1 MTVPAQGSEGPNE
14 GRHRADPGTAR
25 KFGQAPGPAGRPS
38 SEALAREHE
47 VARMRAKL
55 MDPET
60 AVRELAERL
69 TFAHVNAGKPA
80 LSVLS
85 EAVHYSKGT
94 LSKVFAGKMI
104 PSWPLVE
111 DLAVE
116 LRVPTETVVREWF
129 HLWTAANTLR
139 RKQGAGRETPTV
151 QQVVQGTGASVKSAA
166 TGPGYTCQ
174 ECGTWVVDPALHTG
188 WHRQVG
194 ESGPG
199 GPNAG
204 PVGGWALQ
212 ARSISLEH
220 GTLGT

>member
-1 MTVPAQGSEGPNE
+1 MTVPTQGSDGPNE
-14 GRHRADPGTAR
+14 GRHRADHAAAGM
-25 KFGQAPGPAGRPS
+25 FGEAPGAAGRPS

-111 DLAVE
+111 DLAVA
-116 LRVPTETVVREWF
+116 LGVPTQTVVREWF

-139 RKQGAGRETPTV
+139 RKPGAGRE
-151 QQVVQGTGASVKSAA
+151 QVPAQAVPGTGASVKSAA
-166 TGPGYTCQ
+166 AGPGYTCP

-188 WHRQVG
+188 WHRQAG
-194 ESGPG
+194 EAGPG
-199 GPNAG
+199 GPTAG
-204 PVGGWALQ
+204 PIGGWTVQ
-212 ARSISLEH
+212 ARSISLDH
-220 GTLGT
+220 RMLGR

>member
-1 MTVPAQGSEGPNE
+1 MAGKVPGG
-14 GRHRADPGTAR
+14 
-25 KFGQAPGPAGRPS
+25 AGRPS

-80 LSVLS
+80 LGVLS

-94 LSKVFAGKMI
+94 LSKVFAGKMM

-116 LRVPTETVVREWF
+116 LGVPTETVVREWF

-139 RKQGAGRETPTV
+139 RKAAAGREPAAV
-151 QQVVQGTGASVKSAA
+151 QAAVQAAPGSTNGQSAA
-166 TGPGYTCQ
+166 AGPGYTCQ

-194 ESGPG
+194 EAGRG

-204 PVGGWALQ
+204 PTVGWAMQGRPL
-212 ARSISLEH
+212 
-220 GTLGT
+220 TLNNRMLGR

>member
-1 MTVPAQGSEGPNE
+1 
-14 GRHRADPGTAR
+14 
-25 KFGQAPGPAGRPS
+25 
-38 SEALAREHE
+38 
-47 VARMRAKL
+47 MRAKL

-69 TFAHVNAGKPA
+69 TFAHINAGKPA
-80 LSVLS
+80 LGVLS

-94 LSKVFAGKMI
+94 LSKVFAGKMM

-116 LRVPTETVVREWF
+116 LGVPTETVVREWF

-139 RKQGAGRETPTV
+139 RRPAPSREPAMP
-151 QQVVQGTGASVKSAA
+151 GASVKSAG

-194 ESGPG
+194 EVGRGAPNA

-204 PVGGWALQ
+204 WTVQ
-212 ARSISLEH
+212 ARAVSLRH
-220 GTLGT
+220 GTLGK

>member
-1 MTVPAQGSEGPNE
+1 MTVPRPGSEGPNE
-14 GRHRADPGTAR
+14 GRHRADPARAR
-25 KFGQAPGPAGRPS
+25 KLGPASGPAGRPS

-47 VARMRAKL
+47 AARMRAKL
-55 MDPET
+55 MNPET

-116 LRVPTETVVREWF
+116 LGVPTETVVREWF

-139 RKQGAGRETPTV
+139 RKPGAQRAAAPPAPNA
-151 QQVVQGTGASVKSAA
+151 GASVKTAA
-166 TGPGYTCQ
+166 TGPGYPCP
-174 ECGTWVVDPALHTG
+174 ECGTWVIDPALHSG
-188 WHRQVG
+188 WHQQVG
-194 ESGPG
+194 ETGPG

-204 PVGGWALQ
+204 PVAGWSLQ
-212 ARSISLEH
+212 PRTSGLNH
-220 GTLGT
+220 GTLGK

>member
-1 MTVPAQGSEGPNE
+1 MTAPAQGSEGPNE
-14 GRHRADPGTAR
+14 GRHRADPARAR

-139 RKQGAGRETPTV
+139 RKPGAGRETAAETV
-151 QQVVQGTGASVKSAA
+151 QQAVQGAGASVKSAA
-166 TGPGYTCQ
+166 TGPGYTCP

-194 ESGPG
+194 EAGPG
-199 GPNAG
+199 GPAPG
-204 PVGGWALQ
+204 PLQ
-212 ARSISLEH
+212 ARSISLKH
-220 GTLGT
+220 GTLGK

>member
-1 MTVPAQGSEGPNE
+1 
-14 GRHRADPGTAR
+14 
-25 KFGQAPGPAGRPS
+25 
-38 SEALAREHE
+38 
-47 VARMRAKL
+47 MRAKL
-55 MDPET
+55 MNPET

-139 RKQGAGRETPTV
+139 RKPGAERAAAPAV
-151 QQVVQGTGASVKSAA
+151 PSTGASVKSAA
-166 TGPGYTCQ
+166 TGVGYTCP

-194 ESGPG
+194 ETGPSGP
-199 GPNAG
+199 NSG
-204 PVGGWALQ
+204 PVAGWTWQ
-212 ARSISLEH
+212 ARSSSLNN
-220 GTLGT
+220 GTLGSLGR

>member
-14 GRHRADPGTAR
+14 GRHRADPAMAGM
-25 KFGQAPGPAGRPS
+25 FGQPPGAAGRPS

-94 LSKVFAGKMI
+94 LSKVFAGKMM

-139 RKQGAGRETPTV
+139 RRPTAGRERAAAQAVP
-151 QQVVQGTGASVKSAA
+151 GTGASVKSAA

-194 ESGPG
+194 EAGQGGPTSGPI
-199 GPNAG
+199 
-204 PVGGWALQ
+204 GGWTVQ
-212 ARSISLEH
+212 ARSISLNH
-220 GTLGT
+220 GTLGL

>member
-1 MTVPAQGSEGPNE
+1 MTVPRQGSEGPNE
-14 GRHRADPGTAR
+14 GRHRAEPARAR
-25 KFGQAPGPAGRPS
+25 KFGQAGGRPS

-47 VARMRAKL
+47 AARMRAKL
-55 MDPET
+55 MNPET

-139 RKQGAGRETPTV
+139 RKPGAERPAAPAMPSG
-151 QQVVQGTGASVKSAA
+151 GASVKSAA

-194 ESGPG
+194 ETGPSGP
-199 GPNAG
+199 NSG
-204 PVGGWALQ
+204 PVAGWTLQ
-212 ARSISLEH
+212 ARSSSLNH
-220 GTLGT
+220 GTLGR